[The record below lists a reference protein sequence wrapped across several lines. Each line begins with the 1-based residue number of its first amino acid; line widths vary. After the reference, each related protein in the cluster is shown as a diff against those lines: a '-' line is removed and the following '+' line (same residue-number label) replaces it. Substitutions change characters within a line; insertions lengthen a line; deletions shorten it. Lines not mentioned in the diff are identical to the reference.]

1 MSELIADIAVVAPVT
16 LGAAGLQGGGEKYN
30 EQRKKKIN
38 RRWPRG
44 PRQRTQPNATELFQN
59 LNVLNQF
66 ELFNFCPNSSN
77 YFEVFLELVF
87 QTANKMLSILLEICV
102 TANKT
107 RMLLLAA
114 PTHTCIHTYSER
126 TVRDTPSC
134 AGRYIP
140 TVHSG
145 CPSSSR
151 FFCVSVASA
160 MLISP

>member
-1 MSELIADIAVVAPVT
+1 MSELIAVVAPATV
-16 LGAAGLQGGGEKYN
+16 GAAGLQGGGEKYN

-59 LNVLNQF
+59 LNVLNQYQF
-66 ELFNFCPNSSN
+66 ELFNFSPNSSHS
-77 YFEVFLELVF
+77 FEVFLELVF

-114 PTHTCIHTYSER
+114 PTHTYIHTYILR
-126 TVRDTPSC
+126 THRS
-134 AGRYIP
+134 
-140 TVHSG
+140 
-145 CPSSSR
+145 
-151 FFCVSVASA
+151 
-160 MLISP
+160 